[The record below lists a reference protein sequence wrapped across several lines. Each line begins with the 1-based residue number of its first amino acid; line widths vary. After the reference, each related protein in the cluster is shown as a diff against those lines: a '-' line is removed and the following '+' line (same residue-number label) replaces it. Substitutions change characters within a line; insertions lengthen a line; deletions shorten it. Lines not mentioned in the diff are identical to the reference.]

1 MNMDSNDNYP
11 NLPIAKSLE
20 QSPFFMM
27 GVVHRHFRNQAQ
39 KELMANYDITT
50 EMQKALEVIN
60 CFEPI
65 SQQKLADALM
75 NERSATKRLVDNL
88 IKRNLVTTIKDENNQ
103 KHKLLTL
110 TEEGTKTRKL
120 GDIIMQKLER
130 KWLSSLES
138 NEIESIITICNKLSS
153 NI

>member
-1 MNMDSNDNYP
+1 MNSNENHP
-11 NLPIAKSLE
+11 KLNTAKSLE

-50 EMQKALEVIN
+50 EMLKALEVVH
-60 CFEPI
+60 CFEPM

-88 IKRNLVTTIKDENNQ
+88 IKRNLITAIKDINNQ

-110 TEEGTKTRKL
+110 SEEGKIIRKH
-120 GDIIMQKLER
+120 GDVIMQRLEK
-130 KWLSSLES
+130 KWLSSLKEE
-138 NEIESIITICNKLSS
+138 EIKSIISICNKLSS

>member
-1 MNMDSNDNYP
+1 MNSNENHP
-11 NLPIAKSLE
+11 KLNTAKSLE

-50 EMQKALEVIN
+50 EVLKALEVVH
-60 CFEPI
+60 CFEPM

-88 IKRNLVTTIKDENNQ
+88 IKRNLITAIKDINNQ

-110 TEEGTKTRKL
+110 SEEGKIIRKH
-120 GDIIMQKLER
+120 GDVIMQRLEK
-130 KWLSSLES
+130 KWLSSLKEE
-138 NEIESIITICNKLSS
+138 EIKSIISICNKLSS